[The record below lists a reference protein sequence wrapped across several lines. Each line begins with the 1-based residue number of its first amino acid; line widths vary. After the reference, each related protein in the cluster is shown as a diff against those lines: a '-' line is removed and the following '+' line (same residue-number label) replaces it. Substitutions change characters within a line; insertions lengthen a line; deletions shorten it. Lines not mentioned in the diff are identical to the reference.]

1 MRIFKYRGCRAICGI
16 ILAVLFIYRVAAGR
30 YKEKYGAEAF
40 IIDHLGLLKGEGEK
54 QKKEALKRT
63 ALTKKSSCLLY
74 EHWCKKL
81 HKVFLIMLSFL
92 ILGTVLEVKGQYEN
106 KEEVAHISLERPGYG
121 EGSRDYSVY
130 AKVDG
135 LEKTE
140 LQLSIEEPSYTR
152 QEWEAAVE
160 EGKRYIREHIAGEN
174 ISLDAVTGPLFLPDQ
189 IPGTL
194 LEVFWETSPSGYI
207 DVDGSIHT
215 EELEEEITVTLTAY
229 FSYEGEEAWEAAYEL
244 PIVLTPDSLT
254 EEERFWIQ
262 WNREWEEERIK
273 SEKETTVGLPQQVAG
288 RKITYYTQEE
298 EEAVPAIYFLVLGF
312 IASALVWIREDQSIF
327 GKDKQREK
335 ELLSDYP
342 LLVNKFVQLLSAG
355 MTISAAWGRI
365 AGNYERKKKKEKT
378 AKRYVYEEMLITW
391 QEMKNGGA
399 EAQAYENFGK
409 RIQLLPYLKFST
421 LLSQNLRKGSQG
433 LLELLNIEALE
444 AFESRKE
451 LAKKQGE
458 EAGTRLLLPMGIMLA
473 VVMGILIIP
482 AFMSF

>member
-1 MRIFKYRGCRAICGI
+1 
-16 ILAVLFIYRVAAGR
+16 
-30 YKEKYGAEAF
+30 
-40 IIDHLGLLKGEGEK
+40 
-54 QKKEALKRT
+54 
-63 ALTKKSSCLLY
+63 
-74 EHWCKKL
+74 
-81 HKVFLIMLSFL
+81 MLSFL
-92 ILGTVLEVKGQYEN
+92 ILGTVLEIKGQYEN
-106 KEEVAHISLERPGYG
+106 KEDITRISLERPDYG

-130 AKVDG
+130 AKADG
-135 LEKTE
+135 LEQTE
-140 LQLSIEEPSYTR
+140 LELSVEEPFYTR

-160 EGKRYIREHIAGEN
+160 EGKRYIQEHIAGDN
-174 ISLDAVTGPLFLPDQ
+174 ISLDAVTEKLFLPDR
-189 IPGTL
+189 IPGTAL
-194 LEVFWETSPSGYI
+194 DVFWETAPGGYI
-207 DVDGSIHT
+207 DTDGNVHI
-215 EELEEEITVTLTAY
+215 EELEEEVTVTLTAY
-229 FSYEGEEAWEAAYEL
+229 FSYEGEEEWEASHEL
-244 PIVLTPDSLT
+244 LAVLSPAGLT
-254 EEERFWIQ
+254 EDERFWVQ
-262 WNREWEEERIK
+262 WNREWEEERGK
-273 SEKETTVGLPQQVAG
+273 SAKNTEVGLPQQVDG
-288 RKITYYTQEE
+288 RKIEYYTQAEK
-298 EEAVPAIYFLVLGF
+298 EADPGSYFLILGLM
-312 IASALVWIREDQSIF
+312 ASALIWIREDQSIF

-355 MTISAAWGRI
+355 MTIAGAWGRI
-365 AGNYERKKKKEKT
+365 AGNYERKKKNNKA

-433 LLELLNIEALE
+433 LLELLDIEALE